1 MKVLLSPIAK
11 KQLRKLP
18 KLVQFSVAKRIRDLG
33 AGNEIPNVKSL
44 VKYKNT
50 YRTRI
55 SNYRMVYRIMTGE
68 IFIIL
73 IEHRKSVYESL
84 KRIL

>member
-1 MKVLLSPIAK
+1 MKVLLSSLAK
-11 KQLRKLP
+11 RQLKKLP
-18 KLVQFSVAKRIRDLG
+18 KIIQFSVAKRARDLG
-33 AGNEIPNVKSL
+33 AGNEIPNIKPL

-55 SNYRMVYRIMTGE
+55 SNYRMVYRAVGSE

>member
-1 MKVLLSPIAK
+1 MKVLLSSLAK
-11 KQLRKLP
+11 KQLKKLL

-33 AGNEIPNVKSL
+33 VGNEIPNVKFL
-44 VKYKNT
+44 AKHKNIF
-50 YRTRI
+50 RTRI
-55 SNYRMVYRIMTGE
+55 SNYRMVYRSTAGK

-73 IEHRKSVYESL
+73 IEHRKRVYETL